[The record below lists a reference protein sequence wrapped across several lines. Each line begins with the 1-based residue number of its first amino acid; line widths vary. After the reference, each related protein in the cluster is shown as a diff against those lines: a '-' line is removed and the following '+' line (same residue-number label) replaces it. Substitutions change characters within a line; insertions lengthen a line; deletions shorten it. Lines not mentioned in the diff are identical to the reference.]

1 MSRRR
6 TGQADDLPR
15 RPLLSR
21 RAQHWVNAGAIVAAS
36 ALLLVGVVRATPWPS
51 ALLIRSVF
59 EKGAADTVA
68 ELERHTPDGGVEE
81 RLGVRYAGSGSDS
94 SPDTT
99 LDAFWPSSS
108 AEGDAHPAVVWV
120 HGGAWISGAS
130 KDVNPYLRILA
141 SHGYAGVS
149 LNYTYGP
156 EGVYPLAVRQLNDAL
171 RYIRE
176 HAEELH
182 VDPTRI
188 VLAGDSAGS
197 QLASQLALLITNPD
211 YAHLMGIEPA
221 LQPDALAATVLNC
234 GVYDMDALADLD
246 GIGAWGFQTAL
257 WSYTGTKAWSQTFV
271 GNTMSTI
278 DHVTPR
284 FPPTFITG
292 GNGDALTWM
301 ESIPMARA
309 LKAQGVEVDQLFWSA
324 NHEPALPH
332 EYQFKLD
339 RPEAQEALQRTLD
352 FLAKHTS

>member
-1 MSRRR
+1 MVEE
-6 TGQADDLPR
+6 LPR
-15 RPLLSR
+15 RPLLTR
-21 RAQHWVNAGAIVAAS
+21 RAQRLVNAGAITAAVV
-36 ALLLVGVVRATPWPS
+36 LLVASVVRATPWPS

-68 ELERHTPDGGVEE
+68 ELERHTPESGVEE
-81 RLGVRYAGSGSDS
+81 RLGIRYAEG

-108 AEGDAHPAVVWV
+108 GAGDALPAVVWV

-130 KDVNPYLRILA
+130 RDVDPYLRILA

-171 RYIRE
+171 GYIRE

-197 QLASQLALLITNPD
+197 QLASQLALLVTNPD

-221 LQPDALAATVLNC
+221 LPADAVVATVLNC

-278 DHVTPR
+278 DHVTPA

-309 LKAQGVEVDQLFWSA
+309 LKAQNVEVDQLFWPA
-324 NHEPALPH
+324 DHEPELPH

-352 FLAKHTS
+352 FLAAHTS

>member
-1 MSRRR
+1 M
-6 TGQADDLPR
+6 DELPR

-21 RAQHWVNAGAIVAAS
+21 RAQRLVNAGAIAVAS
-36 ALLLVGVVRATPWPS
+36 VLVVAGVVRATPWPS

-59 EKGAADTVA
+59 EKGAAETVA
-68 ELERHTPDGGVEE
+68 ELERHTPSSGVEV
-81 RLGVRYAGSGSDS
+81 RSGIRYAPG

-99 LDAFWPSSS
+99 LDAVWPTG
-108 AEGDAHPAVVWV
+108 ADEPLPVVVWV

-130 KDVNPYLRILA
+130 ADVTPYLRILA
-141 SHGYAGVS
+141 SHGYAGVA

-156 EGVYPLAVRQLNDAL
+156 EGEYPLAVRQLNDAL
-171 RYIRE
+171 GYVRE
-176 HAEELH
+176 HAGELH

-197 QLASQLALLITNPD
+197 QLASQLALLTTDPD
-211 YAHLMGIEPA
+211 YAHLMGIRPA
-221 LQPDALAATVLNC
+221 LEADQLVATVLNC
-234 GVYDMDALADLD
+234 GVYDMDALADLT

-278 DHVTPR
+278 DHVTPA

-309 LKAQGVEVDQLFWSA
+309 LKAQGVEVDQLFWPA
-324 NHEPALPH
+324 DHEPALPH

-339 RPEAQEALQRTLD
+339 SPEAQEALQRTLD
-352 FLAKHTS
+352 FLAAHTS